1 MFKQLLTAAALAGA
15 LMSPAGAGQGDP
27 DRGRVISFT
36 CAGCHGIPF
45 HQNVYPTYSV
55 PRIGGQTEGY
65 IVAALRAYRSGERRH
80 PTMQAQ
86 GNTLSDQDI
95 IDIAAYLAGLGGNS
109 E

>member
-1 MFKQLLTAAALAGA
+1 MIKRLLTAAMLCGVISSSALA
-15 LMSPAGAGQGDP
+15 QGGDAEH
-27 DRGRVISFT
+27 GRVIAFT

-55 PRIGGQTEGY
+55 PRIGGQSEGY
-65 IVAALRAYRSGERRH
+65 IIAALRAYRSGERRH

-95 IDIAAYLAGLGGNS
+95 LDIAAYLSELGDRQQ
-109 E
+109 